1 VLQVTA
7 DAGTARAF
15 ARDLDHLI
23 EPAQQETEHVGA
35 QLLKLVCDAA
45 SDAYRPRLWAA
56 GCTDF
61 QLTRG
66 LLGVSL

>member
-1 VLQVTA
+1 VV
-7 DAGTARAF
+7 F
-15 ARDLDHLI
+15 
-23 EPAQQETEHVGA
+23 V
-35 QLLKLVCDAA
+35 VWVAA